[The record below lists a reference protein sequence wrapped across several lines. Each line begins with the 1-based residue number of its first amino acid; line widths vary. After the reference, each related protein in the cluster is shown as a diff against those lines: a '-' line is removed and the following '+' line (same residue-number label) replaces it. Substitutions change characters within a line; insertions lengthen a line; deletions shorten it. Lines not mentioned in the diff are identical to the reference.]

1 MPRLGSIGSA
11 HRLLSDNMR
20 ILLIGASGTLG
31 SAVGEA
37 LGKRGHELVT
47 VGRTAGDVRGDVTNP
62 ADVARIFDEAGA
74 LDAVVSAAGSVPYK
88 RLTDMT
94 PGDYLSA
101 YHGKVASQVELVRQG
116 TSRVAARGSFT
127 LITGVLSR
135 EPIVT
140 GSAAALAN
148 GAVEAFVLAAA
159 LEIAPQ
165 RINAVSPTVVTE
177 SLDRYG
183 DVFPGYPPV
192 DLADV
197 ARAYLRS
204 VEGAETGK
212 VFRLPA

>member
-1 MPRLGSIGSA
+1 
-11 HRLLSDNMR
+11 MR

-127 LITGVLSR
+127 LITGVLGR

>member
-1 MPRLGSIGSA
+1 
-11 HRLLSDNMR
+11 MR

-183 DVFPGYPPV
+183 DAFPGYPPV

>member
-1 MPRLGSIGSA
+1 
-11 HRLLSDNMR
+11 MR

-116 TSRVAARGSFT
+116 MSRVAARGSFT
-127 LITGVLSR
+127 LITGVLGR

-177 SLDRYG
+177 SLDKYG
-183 DVFPGYPPV
+183 EVFPGYPPV

-197 ARAYLRS
+197 ARAYVRS